1 VANGVAFVG
10 SIEGDL
16 CDGWQDVRE
25 EGSHAMMLAGAIYG
39 GVITM
44 GMYADLAGKVAI
56 VTGSGRA
63 KGLGEAMAKRLAA
76 EGCKVIVSD
85 LGQPKGEAMPREAI
99 GTTDEME
106 QIVAEIRAAGG
117 EAMAVSCDVLVEADV
132 ERLIAT
138 AVKHYGR
145 LDIMVNNAG
154 IGYIMK
160 PIIEMSEMDWNA
172 VLGVNLRGAFF
183 GIKHA
188 AKQMLSQGG
197 GGRIINIGS
206 QASKSGFPFA
216 AAYVSSKHGMVGL
229 TRTAAIELGQH
240 GITVNT
246 ICPNHVTTGLG
257 AWQNQYFSAA
267 TGRSEEK
274 YLADMRARIPM
285 GRPGLQEDIAKACAF
300 LASEQAAYI
309 TGEAMNVSGGE
320 EYH

>member
-1 VANGVAFVG
+1 MSVYP
-10 SIEGDL
+10 DL
-16 CDGWQDVRE
+16 R
-25 EGSHAMMLAGAIYG
+25 
-39 GVITM
+39 
-44 GMYADLAGKVAI
+44 GKVAI
-56 VTGSGRA
+56 VTGSGRP
-63 KGLGEAMAKRLAA
+63 KGLGETMVKRLAA
-76 EGCKVIVSD
+76 EGCKVVVSD
-85 LGQPKGEAMPREAI
+85 IGAARGAEMPETAI
-99 GTTDEME
+99 GSSKEMQ

-117 EAMAVSCDVLVEADV
+117 EAIGLVCDVLEEAQV
-132 ERLIAT
+132 AELVAKT
-138 AVKHYGR
+138 VAHYGR

-154 IGYIMK
+154 IGYLMK
-160 PIIEMSEMDWNA
+160 PIIEMTQADWDA

-183 GIKHA
+183 GIKYA
-188 AKQMLSQGG
+188 AKQFIAQGQ

-216 AAYVSSKHGMVGL
+216 SAYVSSKHGMVGL
-229 TRTAAIELGQH
+229 TRSAAIELGAQ

-257 AWQNQYFSAA
+257 AWQNQFFSAA

-274 YLADMRARIPM
+274 YLADMRARIPL

-300 LASEQAAYI
+300 LASGEAAYI

>member
-1 VANGVAFVG
+1 
-10 SIEGDL
+10 
-16 CDGWQDVRE
+16 
-25 EGSHAMMLAGAIYG
+25 
-39 GVITM
+39 M
-44 GMYADLAGKVAI
+44 GMYADLRGKVAI
-56 VTGSGRA
+56 VTGSGRP
-63 KGLGEAMAKRLAA
+63 KGLGEAMVKRLAA
-76 EGCKVIVSD
+76 EGCRVVVSD
-85 LGQPKGEAMPREAI
+85 LGAPQGEAMPASAI
-99 GTTDEME
+99 GSTAEME
-106 QIVAEIRAAGG
+106 QIVAEIRNGGG
-117 EAMAVSCDVLVEADV
+117 EAIGLACNVLVEAEV
-132 ERLIAT
+132 QSLIACT
-138 AVKHYGR
+138 VAHYGR

-154 IGYIMK
+154 IGYLMK
-160 PIIEMSEMDWNA
+160 PIVEMSAEEWDT

-188 AKQMLSQGG
+188 AIQMLAQKQ

-216 AAYVSSKHGMVGL
+216 SAYTSSKHGMVGL
-229 TRTAAIELGQH
+229 TRSAAIELGPH

-257 AWQNQYFSAA
+257 AWQNKFFSAA

-274 YLADMRARIPM
+274 YLADMRARIPL

-300 LASEQAAYI
+300 LASTEAAYI